1 MVRSILLNGNDD
13 DYNVTVGIDGG
24 TEYIAVAVDG
34 ATDNASFTATSYDI
48 GGWFTFS
55 IERMNNNIYLKI
67 IIQKNLSTQERHGS
81 IIIQHNSS
89 KISKYITISQ
99 KAVEYEINVAEHYYA
114 FNSIPPID
122 NNVYA
127 SYEEKRINISASN
140 GRGKWRVKEIKQYQT
155 STLDT
160 FTDEIYSGST
170 LQDDE
175 MIQTR
180 TTYDGVFNYYIDGND
195 LVVRSYGQ
203 TDLTPDNSHMR
214 YFFVITHSDIDNENR
229 LYLDELD
236 DYQEETKKYE
246 DKILFVFDNTNGNG
260 GGYGED
266 YSPAIPDVSPSDTE
280 NVKNYIFTING
291 SKKHISNIISNGGSL
306 DIEIVSTCN
315 GKTIGYTYEIKN
327 GTTADGTQWVTY
339 YEDTN
344 KWEIKANDTYS
355 DRSCKITFKQKESGN
370 LVYETIS
377 QAAMSKSYTFQ
388 IVIDGVAEPYTEDFD
403 WKLEKNESEII
414 LEVVSTYA
422 NSNTPYS
429 MIGVDNYNWIT
440 STKDGSKY
448 KINFTEND
456 DQTERSV
463 TIIFTQTNSM
473 KKIYMN
479 ISQEQAE
486 DKIVF
491 EAYFTEDSSLEKTI
505 EHEYQEVSVSVVSTL
520 NGVYADYDCDPDSTW
535 VTYNKSNNILYVD
548 QYSFDDGTTDERS
561 CNITF
566 TRDGIDT
573 PIILKLTQKRQ
584 PMEVHFECTDNITVG
599 YEGKEYLGQFTIY
612 SYGTADGLNHLI
624 EITKWEIIEGD
635 NFVTDINYLDYK
647 QDYNGYYYEPVI
659 TVTTNELEDVR
670 NCKIQFTNA
679 SGKTCTLA
687 VEQRKNGE
695 VILTSFDYIV
705 MNYNWTDEVTSS
717 GTVLSKDFDCIMYF
731 DTQSIGDM
739 YQKCAYFSSK
749 TISVTGED
757 GATKVYGELAY
768 DQVSSTTDDLNR
780 IETQVVYLLKL
791 QEDGYLQKIKEASE
805 KYLTI
810 QLYGNFYRPSAVAS
824 SSSKKTTLSIHTYLG
839 GTMEKDDTNKTM
851 KNVDGEEKNVGVI
864 KDVTY
869 EITSA
874 KASAGSSVTVLEENG
889 FQHLGTISY
898 NIRDK
903 SAVFTPINAI

>member
-67 IIQKNLSTQERHGS
+67 IIQKNLSTKERHGS

-266 YSPAIPDVSPSDTE
+266 DSPAIPDVSPSDTE

-403 WKLEKNESEII
+403 WKLEKNESEIT

-456 DQTERSV
+456 DQTERSG

-566 TRDGIDT
+566 TRKGVEN

-599 YEGKEYLGQFTIY
+599 YEGKDYSDQFTIY

-647 QDYNGYYYEPVI
+647 QDYNGYYYKPVI

-717 GTVLSKDFDCIMYF
+717 GTVLSKDFDCVMYF

-757 GATKVYGELAY
+757 GTTKVYGELAY
-768 DQVSSTTDDLNR
+768 DQVSSATDDLNR

-851 KNVDGEEKNVGVI
+851 KNVDGKETNVGII

>member
-1 MVRSILLNGNDD
+1 MARSLLLNGNND
-13 DYNVTVGIDGG
+13 DYNVSVGIDGG
-24 TEYIAVAVDG
+24 KEYIAVAVDG

-48 GGWFTFS
+48 GDWFTFS
-55 IERMNNNIYLKI
+55 IERMNNNVYLKLV
-67 IIQKNLSTQERHGS
+67 IQKNLSTQERHGS

-99 KAVEYEINVAEHYYA
+99 KAIEYEIQVAEHYYA

-122 NNVYA
+122 KDNVYT
-127 SYEEKRINISASN
+127 SYEEKRINIFAN
-140 GRGKWRVKEIKQYQT
+140 GRGKWRVKEVKQYQT

-160 FTDEIYSGST
+160 FTDEIYKGATS
-170 LQDDE
+170 QDDE

-203 TDLTPDNSHMR
+203 TDLTHDNSHMR

-229 LYLDELD
+229 LYLDELN
-236 DYQEETKKYE
+236 DYQEESKKYE

-266 YSPAIPDVSPSDTE
+266 DSPAIPDVSPSDTE
-280 NVKNYIFTING
+280 DAKNYIFTING
-291 SKKHISNIISNGGSL
+291 SKKHISNIISKEGIL
-306 DIEIVSTCN
+306 DIEIISTCN
-315 GKTIGYTYEIKN
+315 GETIGYTYEI
-327 GTTADGTQWVTY
+327 TADGTQWVTY
-339 YEDTN
+339 DKDTN
-344 KWEIKANDTYS
+344 KWQIKANDTYS

-388 IVIDGVAEPYTEDFD
+388 IVIDGVAKPYTEDFD
-403 WKLEKNESEII
+403 WKLEKNESEIT

-422 NSNTPYS
+422 NSSTPYS
-429 MIGVDNYNWIT
+429 IIGVDNYNWIS

-448 KINFTEND
+448 KISFTKND
-456 DQTERSV
+456 DQTKRFG

-479 ISQEQAE
+479 ITQEQAE
-486 DKIVF
+486 DEIVF

-505 EHEYQEVSVSVVSTL
+505 EHNYQEVPISVVSTL
-520 NGVYADYDCDPDSTW
+520 NGIYADYKCTVSCDSDSTW
-535 VTYNKSNNILYVD
+535 ATYNKNDKILYVN

-561 CNITF
+561 CNVTF
-566 TRDGIDT
+566 TRNDVDI
-573 PIILKLTQKRQ
+573 PITLKLTQKRQ
-584 PMEVHFECTDNITVG
+584 PMEVHFECTDSITVG
-599 YEGKEYLGQFTIY
+599 YEGKEYSDQFTIY
-612 SYGTADGLNHLI
+612 SYGTADGLNRLI
-624 EITKWEIIEGD
+624 KITNWEIIEGD
-635 NFVTDINYLDYK
+635 NFVTNIDYLDYK

-670 NCKIQFTNA
+670 NCKIQFTNE
-679 SGKTCTLA
+679 SGATCTLA

-695 VILTSFDYIV
+695 IILTSFDYIV

-717 GTVLSKDFDCIMYF
+717 GTVLSKDFDCVMYF

-757 GATKVYGELAY
+757 GVTKVYGELAY
-768 DQVSSTTDDLNR
+768 DQVSSSTDDLNR

-810 QLYGNFYRPSAVAS
+810 QLYGNFYRPSAVTS

-851 KNVDGEEKNVGVI
+851 KNVDGKEVNIGAI

-874 KASAGSSVTVLEENG
+874 KASAGSSVTALEENG

>member
-1 MVRSILLNGNDD
+1 MARSLLLNGNND
-13 DYNVTVGIDGG
+13 DYNVSVGIDGG
-24 TEYIAVAVDG
+24 KEYIAVAVDG

-48 GGWFTFS
+48 GDWFTFS
-55 IERMNNNIYLKI
+55 IERMNNNVYLKLV
-67 IIQKNLSTQERHGS
+67 IQKNLSTQERHGS

-89 KISKYITISQ
+89 KISKYITILQ
-99 KAVEYEINVAEHYYA
+99 KAIEYEIQVAEHYYA

-122 NNVYA
+122 KDNVYT
-127 SYEEKRINISASN
+127 SYEEKRINISAN
-140 GRGKWRVKEIKQYQT
+140 GRGKWRVKEVKQYQT

-160 FTDEIYSGST
+160 FTDEIYKGATS
-170 LQDDE
+170 QDDE

-180 TTYDGVFNYYIDGND
+180 STYDGVFNYYIDGND

-203 TDLTPDNSHMR
+203 TDLTSGNSHMR

-229 LYLDELD
+229 LYLDELN

-246 DKILFVFDNTNGNG
+246 DKILFVFDDTNGNG

-266 YSPAIPDVSPSDTE
+266 DSPAIPDVSPSDTE
-280 NVKNYIFTING
+280 DVKNYIFTING
-291 SKKHISNIISNGGSL
+291 SKKHISNIISKEGSL

-315 GKTIGYTYEIKN
+315 GKTIGYTYEI
-327 GTTADGTQWVTY
+327 TADGTQWVTY
-339 YEDTN
+339 NKDTN
-344 KWEIKANDTYS
+344 KWQIKANDTYS

-388 IVIDGVAEPYTEDFD
+388 IVIDGVAEPYTKDFD
-403 WKLEKNESEII
+403 WKLEKNESEIT

-422 NSNTPYS
+422 NSDTPYS

-448 KINFTEND
+448 KIEFTEND
-456 DQTERSV
+456 DQTERSG

-479 ISQEQAE
+479 ITQEQAE
-486 DKIVF
+486 DEIVF

-505 EHEYQEVSVSVVSTL
+505 EHNYQEVPISVVSTL
-520 NGVYADYDCDPDSTW
+520 NGVYVDYKCTVSCDSDSTW
-535 VTYNKSNNILYVD
+535 VTYNKNDKILYVN

-561 CNITF
+561 CNVTF
-566 TRDGIDT
+566 TRDGVEA
-573 PIILKLTQKRQ
+573 PITLKLTQKRQ

-599 YEGKEYLGQFTIY
+599 YEGKEYSDQFTIY
-612 SYGTADGLNHLI
+612 SYGTADGLNRLI
-624 EITKWEIIEGD
+624 KITKWEIIEGD
-635 NFVTDINYLDYK
+635 NFVTNIDYLDYK

-670 NCKIQFTNA
+670 SCKIQFTNE
-679 SGKTCTLA
+679 SGATCTLA

-695 VILTSFDYIV
+695 IILTSFDYIV

-717 GTVLSKDFDCIMYF
+717 GTVLSKDFDCVMYF

-757 GATKVYGELAY
+757 GVTKVYGELAY
-768 DQVSSTTDDLNR
+768 DQVSSSTDDLNR

-810 QLYGNFYRPSAVAS
+810 QLYGNFYRPSAVTS

-851 KNVDGEEKNVGVI
+851 KNVDGKEVNIGAI

-874 KASAGSSVTVLEENG
+874 KASAGSSVTALEENG